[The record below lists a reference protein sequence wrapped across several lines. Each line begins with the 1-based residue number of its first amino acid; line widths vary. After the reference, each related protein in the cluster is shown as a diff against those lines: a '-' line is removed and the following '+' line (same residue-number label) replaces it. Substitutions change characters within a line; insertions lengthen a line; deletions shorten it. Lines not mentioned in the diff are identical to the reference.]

1 MSRVTS
7 LEMSLDLTSSTST
20 SSSFSITTN
29 SDCEKLTV
37 ATVTRIQA
45 KWSRAEFHVCVWWFV
60 SFLYLGGGFVCGG
73 LVTLGSSMLY
83 TCFFTQ

>member
-7 LEMSLDLTSSTST
+7 LEMSPDLTSFTST

-37 ATVTRIQA
+37 ATVTRIQ
-45 KWSRAEFHVCVWWFV
+45 SRVEFHVV
-60 SFLYLGGGFVCGG
+60 Y
-73 LVTLGSSMLY
+73 M
-83 TCFFTQ
+83 QIHIK

>member
-7 LEMSLDLTSSTST
+7 LEMSPDLTSSTST

-45 KWSRAEFHVCVWWFV
+45 EWSRVEFHVCV
-60 SFLYLGGGFVCGG
+60 CGG
-73 LVTLGSSMLY
+73 LSRFCIWAEGLCVVVW
-83 TCFFTQ
+83 